1 VSEDPLAPL
10 RRAGILPIARGVPA
24 ADLEAAAGILLE
36 VGIGVVEVTMNSTD
50 AAGTIRRLAGMFAG
64 RLVVGAGTVL
74 DADQAAAA
82 VDAGAEFLVTPH
94 VDDAV
99 AAAAHRL
106 KVPLIPGALTPT
118 EILRAWRAGAAI
130 VKLFP
135 AVTVGP
141 PYLRQL
147 RGPLPDIPLLPT
159 GGVSVENTAEFI
171 AAGAVAVGVG
181 GALLGRRAGDRA
193 WLRTEVMKFV
203 AAVQRGRQQH
213 A

>member
-1 VSEDPLAPL
+1 MRDEPLALL
-10 RRAGILPIARGVPA
+10 RRVGILPIARGVPA
-24 ADLEAAAGILLE
+24 ANLEAAADLLLE
-36 VGIGVVEVTMNSTD
+36 VGIGIVEVTMNSTD
-50 AAGTIRRLAGMFAG
+50 ASGTIRRLADRYEG
-64 RLVVGAGTVL
+64 RLIVGAGTVL
-74 DADQAAAA
+74 DADLATAA

-94 VDDAV
+94 VDESV

-106 KVPLIPGALTPT
+106 KVPFVPGALTPT
-118 EILRAWRAGAAI
+118 EILRAWRAGAAL

-141 PYLRQL
+141 QYLRQL

-181 GALLGRRAGDRA
+181 GALLGRQAGDLS

-203 AAVQRGRQQH
+203 SAVQRGRQQH

>member
-1 VSEDPLAPL
+1 MNTDPIVTL

-24 ADLEAAAGILLE
+24 ADLEAAAGVLLE
-36 VGIGVVEVTMNSTD
+36 SGIGVVEVTMNSAD
-50 AAGTIRRLAGMFAG
+50 AAGTIRRLAGTYEG
-64 RLVVGAGTVL
+64 RLAVGAGTVL

-82 VDAGAEFLVTPH
+82 VEAGAEFLVTPH
-94 VDDAV
+94 VDESV
-99 AAAAHRL
+99 AAAARRM

-118 EILRAWRAGAAI
+118 EILRAWRAGAPI

-141 PYLRQL
+141 AYLRQL
-147 RGPLPDIPLLPT
+147 RGPLPEIPLLPT

-181 GALLGRRAGDRA
+181 GALLGRRAGDLA
-193 WLRTEVMKFV
+193 WLRAEVTKFV
-203 AAVQRGRQQH
+203 SAVQRGRQQH

>member
-1 VSEDPLAPL
+1 MRDEPLALL
-10 RRAGILPIARGVPA
+10 RRVGILPIARGVPA
-24 ADLEAAAGILLE
+24 ANLEAAADLLLE
-36 VGIGVVEVTMNSTD
+36 VGIGIVEVTMNSTD
-50 AAGTIRRLAGMFAG
+50 ASGTIRRLADRYEG
-64 RLVVGAGTVL
+64 RLIVGAGTVL
-74 DADQAAAA
+74 DADLATAA

-94 VDDAV
+94 VDESV

-106 KVPLIPGALTPT
+106 KVPFVPGALTPT
-118 EILRAWRAGAAI
+118 EILRAWRAGAAL

-141 PYLRQL
+141 QYLRQL

-181 GALLGRRAGDRA
+181 GALLGRQAGDLS

-203 AAVQRGRQQH
+203 SAVQRGRQQQ

>member
-1 VSEDPLAPL
+1 MNDDPLAPL

-24 ADLEAAAGILLE
+24 SDLEAAAGVLLE
-36 VGIGVVEVTMNSTD
+36 LEIGVVEVTMNSTD
-50 AAGTIRRLAGMFAG
+50 AAGTIRRLAGRYEG

-82 VDAGAEFLVTPH
+82 VEAGAAFLVTPH
-94 VDDAV
+94 VDESV
-99 AAAAHRL
+99 AAVAHRL
-106 KVPLIPGALTPT
+106 EVPVIPGALTPT
-118 EILRAWRAGAAI
+118 EILRAWRARAAI

-141 PYLRQL
+141 QYLRQL
-147 RGPLPDIPLLPT
+147 HGPLPDIPLLPT

-181 GALLGRRAGDRA
+181 GALLGRRAGDLA
-193 WLRTEVMKFV
+193 WLRAEITKFV
-203 AAVQRGRQQH
+203 SAVQRGRQQH

>member
-1 VSEDPLAPL
+1 MSDDPLAPL
-10 RRAGILPIARGVPA
+10 RRTGLLPIARGVPA
-24 ADLEAAAGILLE
+24 SDLEAAAGVLLE
-36 VGIGVVEVTMNSTD
+36 LGIGVVEVTMNSAD
-50 AAGTIRRLAGMFAG
+50 ASGVIRRLVNSYEG

-141 PYLRQL
+141 QYLRQL

-159 GGVSVENTAEFI
+159 GGVTAENTAEFI

-181 GALLGRRAGDRA
+181 GSLLGRRAGDLA
-193 WLRTEVMKFV
+193 WLRAEVMRFV

>member
-1 VSEDPLAPL
+1 VRDEPLALL
-10 RRAGILPIARGVPA
+10 RRVGILPIARGVPA
-24 ADLEAAAGILLE
+24 ANLEAAADLLLE
-36 VGIGVVEVTMNSTD
+36 VGIGIVEVTMNSTD
-50 AAGTIRRLAGMFAG
+50 ASGTIRRLADRYEG
-64 RLVVGAGTVL
+64 RLIVGAGTVL
-74 DADQAAAA
+74 DADLATAA

-94 VDDAV
+94 VDESV

-106 KVPLIPGALTPT
+106 KVPFVPGALTPT
-118 EILRAWRAGAAI
+118 EILRAWRAGAAL

-141 PYLRQL
+141 QYLRQL

-181 GALLGRRAGDRA
+181 GALLGRQAGDLS

-203 AAVQRGRQQH
+203 SAVQRGRQQH